1 MTTLVIDRST
11 AKTTVVLAE
20 EGGAPRA
27 AELGIWSTSG
37 SAAPLDGD
45 ALRGVG
51 RIIVGTGPG
60 SFAGIRSS
68 LAFAMGVAIGLR
80 GLTEVLGIPSPAA
93 FAREGRR
100 IAVVGDARR
109 GKFWL
114 ALFNGFSPERE
125 IFQVERDGLLAA
137 VPGDASVVSP
147 DFARIGGILA
157 ETFGERASAAPTLDA
172 AWLHRAALANP
183 SLLST
188 EPLPVYLN
196 PAVRT

>member
-11 AKTTVVLAE
+11 AKTAVVLAE

-27 AELGIWSTSG
+27 VELGIWSTSG

-45 ALRGVG
+45 A
-51 RIIVGTGPG
+51 
-60 SFAGIRSS
+60 
-68 LAFAMGVAIGLR
+68 
-80 GLTEVLGIPSPAA
+80 
-93 FAREGRR
+93 
-100 IAVVGDARR
+100 RR
-109 GKFWL
+109 GKYWI
-114 ALFNGFSPERE
+114 ALFDGFSPERE

-183 SLLST
+183 ALLSA